1 MSSRT
6 NVRTSV
12 SDMVDFIKQKTS
24 SNLVEAV
31 RRGDF
36 ELDDE
41 GLRKVLSL
49 VDLSVSQAYS
59 QAYTGVEKAL
69 NSLK

>member
-1 MSSRT
+1 
-6 NVRTSV
+6 
-12 SDMVDFIKQKTS
+12 
-24 SNLVEAV
+24 VEAV